1 MPLYC
6 SPSFKPAPHP
16 SSNTT
21 LHHHHKLVEKTTHQT
36 PIPITMSNPRVFFDI
51 TIGGAPSG
59 RIVMELFADVVP
71 NVSTP
76 PSESALSFFPR
87 FSFCRSVLT

>member
-16 SSNTT
+16 SLSTQHSTT
-21 LHHHHKLVEKTTHQT
+21 TTNLYKTPN
-36 PIPITMSNPRVFFDI
+36 PIPIKMSNPNVFFDV
-51 TIGGAPSG
+51 TIGGAPAG

-71 NVSTP
+71 KVSTP
-76 PSESALSFFPR
+76 PSESALSIFPR
-87 FSFCRSVLT
+87 FSFSRYVFK